1 MQPDGAAPSPT
12 ANEAAEGQAP
22 GRPDPRWPL
31 AHSCFLSGRKGDCK
45 ELSPRAA
52 GNGQEENQNSSQAL
66 LVLGSVRT
74 LGSSSHSLWQVN
86 GQSRARKRLST
97 PAKLR
102 VLQYRPAVQLLNG
115 IQRKPRR
122 VRSCLP
128 CIQE

>member
-52 GNGQEENQNSSQAL
+52 GNGQEENQNSSQAF

-86 GQSRARKRLST
+86 GLKINTQLIKSST
-97 PAKLR
+97 GSAPPTLTTFLKSSKEKVKKQDLEG
-102 VLQYRPAVQLLNG
+102 N
-115 IQRKPRR
+115 
-122 VRSCLP
+122 
-128 CIQE
+128 E

>member
-52 GNGQEENQNSSQAL
+52 GNGQEENQNSSQAF

-86 GQSRARKRLST
+86 GLGNT
-97 PAKLR
+97 
-102 VLQYRPAVQLLNG
+102 G
-115 IQRKPRR
+115 
-122 VRSCLP
+122 
-128 CIQE
+128 